1 MMTTELLDVQPRELK
16 FTFELKKQSLCSIQL
31 GNKSDH
37 YVAFKIGLVLNALQ
51 FGKIYAQVKTTSPK
65 KYCVRPNAGIIKP
78 KATCDFTVT
87 MQAQRVAPPD
97 LQCKDKFLIL
107 STVIPFGTTEEEI
120 TSDMFSKDS
129 GKYIEEKKLR
139 VVLISPPSS
148 PVFVPINGESKQD
161 PCYENSVKKDR
172 VLSGVENI
180 PPPHGVAE
188 DAEGFET
195 YKDMDESRAVKD
207 VEELKPAKDVVELK
221 PANVVEELK
230 PAKDAVALNLTKDF
244 EELKLKLNTVDSKLK
259 EADLTIMKLTE
270 ERSMTT
276 REKNMLK
283 HELELLRRKNNV
295 KRIMVGFPLFYV
307 CMVALISLAI
317 GYYIHP

>member
-1 MMTTELLDVQPRELK
+1 MMTTELLDVQPCELK

-37 YVAFKIGLVLNALQ
+37 YVAFK
-51 FGKIYAQVKTTSPK
+51 VKTTSPK

-87 MQAQRVAPPD
+87 MQAQRVTPPD

-148 PVFVPINGESKQD
+148 PVFVPINGELKQD

-188 DAEGFET
+188 DVEGFET

-207 VEELKPAKDVVELK
+207 VEELKPAKDVEELK
-221 PANVVEELK
+221 PAKVVEELKPAKVVEELK

-259 EADLTIMKLTE
+259 EAELTIMKLTE
-270 ERSMTT
+270 DRSMTT

>member
-1 MMTTELLDVQPRELK
+1 MMTTELLDVQPCELK

-37 YVAFKIGLVLNALQ
+37 YVAFK
-51 FGKIYAQVKTTSPK
+51 VKTTSPK

-120 TSDMFSKDS
+120 TSDM
-129 GKYIEEKKLR
+129 
-139 VVLISPPSS
+139 
-148 PVFVPINGESKQD
+148 
-161 PCYENSVKKDR
+161 
-172 VLSGVENI
+172 
-180 PPPHGVAE
+180 VAE
-188 DAEGFET
+188 DVEGFET

-221 PANVVEELK
+221 PAKVVEELKPAKVVEELK

-244 EELKLKLNTVDSKLK
+244 DELKLKLNTLDSKLK
-259 EADLTIMKLTE
+259 EAELTIMKLTE
-270 ERSMTT
+270 DRSMTT

>member
-1 MMTTELLDVQPRELK
+1 MMTTELLDVQPCELK

-37 YVAFKIGLVLNALQ
+37 YVAFK
-51 FGKIYAQVKTTSPK
+51 VKTTSPK

-87 MQAQRVAPPD
+87 MQAQRVTPPD

-148 PVFVPINGESKQD
+148 PVFVPINGELKQD

-188 DAEGFET
+188 DVEGFET

-207 VEELKPAKDVVELK
+207 VEELKPAKDVV
-221 PANVVEELK
+221 ELK

-259 EADLTIMKLTE
+259 EAELTIMKLTE
-270 ERSMTT
+270 DRSMTT